1 MATNNNNNDEYF
13 TFFIIPLGLQE
24 RYRRDVKLKRL
35 NGGIRFTWKKLELI
49 EKWSQEIWR
58 RYWEIQGME
67 TFAGVWWTCGNLEWN
82 SRRFSRLSKWY

>member
-35 NGGIRFTWKKLELI
+35 NGGIRFT
-49 EKWSQEIWR
+49 
-58 RYWEIQGME
+58 
-67 TFAGVWWTCGNLEWN
+67 
-82 SRRFSRLSKWY
+82 